1 MEALSW
7 EICFIW
13 HNRICKKKK
22 KIKQNEKVFVFLFF
36 LKMDIQCLYC
46 KGELGGTLKA
56 MKKVNNTLML
66 INLQTLFVVQ
76 SQFRVDF
83 NLISCWVFFCFFFEV
98 LKIYHHVNISFF
110 FFMVLLL
117 LESNYQ
123 KHCHVFFNS
132 TNVKIEF

>member
-1 MEALSW
+1 M
-7 EICFIW
+7 
-13 HNRICKKKK
+13 
-22 KIKQNEKVFVFLFF
+22 
-36 LKMDIQCLYC
+36 YC

-83 NLISCWVFFCFFFEV
+83 NLISCWGFFLLVFFGFFEV
-98 LKIYHHVNISFF
+98 LKIYHHVNISFL

-117 LESNYQ
+117 LESNHQ
-123 KHCHVFFNS
+123 KHCHVFF
-132 TNVKIEF
+132 

>member
-1 MEALSW
+1 M
-7 EICFIW
+7 
-13 HNRICKKKK
+13 KK
-22 KIKQNEKVFVFLFF
+22 FLFF
-36 LKMDIQCLYC
+36 CFLKKRDIQCLYC

-83 NLISCWVFFCFFFEV
+83 NLISCCFFFVFFVLVFFEV
-98 LKIYHHVNISFF
+98 LKIYHHVNISSF

-117 LESNYQ
+117 LESNHQ